1 MVLDKF
7 CSNMFFS
14 NNYFSFLGYFKNL
27 IGFKGEVIIVDIN
40 NFLDLRCLE
49 KLYFDYLFY

>member
-1 MVLDKF
+1 MDKF